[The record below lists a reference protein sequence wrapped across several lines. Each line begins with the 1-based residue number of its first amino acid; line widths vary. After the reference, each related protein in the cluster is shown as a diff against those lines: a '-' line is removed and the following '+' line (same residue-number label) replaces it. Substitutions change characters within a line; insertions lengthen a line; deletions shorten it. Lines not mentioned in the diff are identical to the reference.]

1 MSVAVLRSSLSTSL
15 ARYSRSWGLWVLLLI
30 APVAARFWINTGDD
44 PNAVIAVHGMA
55 PVLTSAVLGVSL
67 GVVVSTLLLPIA
79 FIYLR
84 SNATRLQPW
93 QVEEVTAGSRVAI
106 ALGRFGADVTVL
118 AGVLAAM
125 NLAGWL
131 IGWLVL
137 PPGAW
142 NPVEISL
149 TLWLVAGPALMGV
162 AAVRILF
169 DALGFTRGPLGE
181 LFFYI
186 LWMTAIVAPVASSTK
201 ATGFAYNVTDFT
213 GFVQPLMYTL
223 KEGDDDIAI
232 GSSPVGGKKI
242 PLDVMAGIESPGY
255 IASRL
260 AWGGISVLIALF
272 AGLIYTQHKPRIRK
286 SRFKW
291 LTRWFG
297 PGAPPPVDP
306 NAPPARGSWFP
317 AAAVLSSEMRL
328 IVHGRL
334 WLLFAAAVTALGWF
348 ADFRTVTSPRRAAA
362 ARLRAQRPCGAR
374 RTEQAARAH
383 RHHRHRADDAARGVR
398 DGGDA
403 VGAADGRGG
412 DRQGGDG
419 GRPHPALA
427 LAGDGRGGCADR
439 HGARRDGQISLRGA
453 AGIAGALVRLSQH
466 RLIQGLACGEGRHT
480 PI

>member
-348 ADFRTVTSPRRAAA
+348 ADFRTVTSPAALLLLAFGLSAHAARGERSKLLALTVTTGTAPMTRRVAFVMAGTLWALLMGAAAIAKAGMAGDLTPLWLSLATGAAA
-362 ARLRAQRPCGAR
+362 ALIAMVLGAMAKSPF
-374 RTEQAARAH
+374 AAR
-383 RHHRHRADDAARGVR
+383 
-398 DGGDA
+398 
-403 VGAADGRGG
+403 
-412 DRQGGDG
+412 
-419 GRPHPALA
+419 
-427 LAGDGRGGCADR
+427 
-439 HGARRDGQISLRGA
+439 
-453 AGIAGALVRLSQH
+453 LVL
-466 RLIQGLACGEGRHT
+466 LVLWYGYLNTA
-480 PI
+480 

>member
-1 MSVAVLRSSLSTSL
+1 MSAAILRSSLGTSL

-44 PNAVIAVHGMA
+44 PNAVIAIHDMA

-84 SNATRLQPW
+84 SNATRIQPW
-93 QVEEVTAGSRVAI
+93 QVEEVTTGSRVAI
-106 ALGRFGADVTVL
+106 ALGRFGADVAVL

-137 PPGAW
+137 PAGAW
-142 NPVEISL
+142 NPIEISL

-186 LWMTAIVAPVASSTK
+186 LWMVSIIAPVANSTK
-201 ATGFAYNVTDFT
+201 ATGFAYNLTDFP

-223 KEGDDDIAI
+223 PEGDDDIAI

-242 PLDVMAGIESPGY
+242 ALDVMAGINSPGY

-260 AWGGISVLIALF
+260 AWSGIAVLIAMF
-272 AGLIYTQHKPRIRK
+272 AGLVYAPHKPRVRK
-286 SRFKW
+286 TRFKW
-291 LTRWFG
+291 LARLLS
-297 PGAPPPVDP
+297 PGAPRPADA
-306 NAPPARGSWFP
+306 NAPPARGSLLP
-317 AAAVLSSEMRL
+317 AIGLLSSELRL
-328 IVHGRL
+328 IAQGRL
-334 WLLFAAAVTALGWF
+334 WLLFAAAAAASGLF
-348 ADFRTVTSPRRAAA
+348 ANFRMVTSPAALLLLAFGLSAHAARSERSKLLALTATASFAPMIRRVAFVVAGTVWALLIGAPAIVKAGMVGNFVPLELSLITGAAA
-362 ARLRAQRPCGAR
+362 SLIAILLGMMAKSAFAPRLVLLILWYGYLN
-374 RTEQAARAH
+374 AA
-383 RHHRHRADDAARGVR
+383 
-398 DGGDA
+398 
-403 VGAADGRGG
+403 
-412 DRQGGDG
+412 
-419 GRPHPALA
+419 
-427 LAGDGRGGCADR
+427 
-439 HGARRDGQISLRGA
+439 
-453 AGIAGALVRLSQH
+453 
-466 RLIQGLACGEGRHT
+466 
-480 PI
+480 